1 MFAACIGC
9 FDGVHIGHQ
18 EIIRTTIQKAQENN
32 LSTKAISIL
41 NPWASFFPNF
51 PGLIYPVHKR
61 FQIIRS
67 LGINEIEE
75 LDMSSIKDTPP
86 AAFIKSIL
94 ATGVK
99 AIVVGRDFTFGKH
112 AAGDVALLAQLA
124 PQLGYELTVVPEVV
138 LDSRK
143 VSSSW
148 IRELLAQGAVEKAT
162 LLLGRP
168 YSIVGKV
175 YKDKRLG
182 RKLGFPTAN
191 ITPDG
196 VPLARLRPGVYIVR
210 SVIDDDLYF
219 GVLNAG
225 FRPTVN
231 PSKEIKY
238 EVHFFD
244 FSADLYHK
252 YLEIELLH
260 LIRPELKF
268 DTLDELTRRI
278 AEDVHVAKS
287 WLKRNTS
294 SSKTLT

>member
-99 AIVVGRDFTFGKH
+99 AIVV
-112 AAGDVALLAQLA
+112 
-124 PQLGYELTVVPEVV
+124 
-138 LDSRK
+138 
-143 VSSSW
+143 
-148 IRELLAQGAVEKAT
+148 
-162 LLLGRP
+162 
-168 YSIVGKV
+168 
-175 YKDKRLG
+175 
-182 RKLGFPTAN
+182 
-191 ITPDG
+191 
-196 VPLARLRPGVYIVR
+196 
-210 SVIDDDLYF
+210 
-219 GVLNAG
+219 
-225 FRPTVN
+225 
-231 PSKEIKY
+231 
-238 EVHFFD
+238 
-244 FSADLYHK
+244 
-252 YLEIELLH
+252 
-260 LIRPELKF
+260 
-268 DTLDELTRRI
+268 
-278 AEDVHVAKS
+278 
-287 WLKRNTS
+287 
-294 SSKTLT
+294 